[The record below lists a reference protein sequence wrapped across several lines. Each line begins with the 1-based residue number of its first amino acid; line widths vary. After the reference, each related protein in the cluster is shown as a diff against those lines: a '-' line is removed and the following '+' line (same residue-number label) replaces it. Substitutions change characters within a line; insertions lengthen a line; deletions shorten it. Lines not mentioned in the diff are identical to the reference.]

1 MEKIVSKRHFWK
13 FYVFVFAAFFFFLT
27 MSVVCMLIFIKDYF
41 KGQMPAKEYLM
52 IIQALVTA
60 IYAFYIVFQY
70 YKNVPK
76 IVISRKTIL
85 FSGKSY
91 NLKDI
96 NKINIS
102 GKQPFP
108 IIIVNMQKEA
118 ANIEF
123 NDKKVLNIYDDM
135 YSNLPAIK
143 QFLEAAYYNTEL
155 KKSYSN
161 QPLIKYPGGHFYYY
175 KDSFVLSMR
184 EMLFSFMITMF
195 ALSALKTGSFSLLLL
210 TIVIFYPIFA
220 LVVNYVGLNEKHLV
234 IKNHLLFWKR
244 ETYTLSEIKE
254 IVFESHYK
262 EPNSIRVITKNYFT
276 KKYAAATLNDSTWR
290 KLETELLKENIIVRN
305 EIYV

>member
-1 MEKIVSKRHFWK
+1 ME
-13 FYVFVFAAFFFFLT
+13 
-27 MSVVCMLIFIKDYF
+27 DYL
-41 KGQMPAKEYLM
+41 KGQMPTKEYLV
-52 IIQALVTA
+52 IILALATA

-76 IVISRKTIL
+76 IIISTKTIL
-85 FSGKSY
+85 FGGKLY

-96 NKINIS
+96 NKINIA

-108 IIIVNMQKEA
+108 FIMANMQKEA

-184 EMLFSFMITMF
+184 GMLFSFMITMF
-195 ALSALKTGSFSLLLL
+195 ALSALKTGSFSLLLV
-210 TIVIFYPIFA
+210 VIFFFSPIFA
-220 LVVNYVGLNEKHLV
+220 LVANYAGLNEKHLV

-244 ETYTLSEIKE
+244 DTYTLSEIKE
-254 IVFESHYK
+254 IVFESHHK

-276 KKYAAATLNDSTWR
+276 KKYAAATLNNNTWR
-290 KLETELLKENIIVRN
+290 KLEAELLKENIIVRN
-305 EIYV
+305 EIHI